1 MTTVQVAVAYT
12 SHLES
17 CEFHSPPLF
26 VRFVVFLKE
35 EPQDIHFKTIFFSKK
50 KKKKK
55 KKQFMQPK
63 GSSEA
68 FFVKL
73 LENFTLGCDF
83 SYLIFL

>member
-35 EPQDIHFKTIFFSKK
+35 EPQDIHFKTIFFLKK
-50 KKKKK
+50 RKRKRKSNLCN
-55 KKQFMQPK
+55 QK
-63 GSSEA
+63 G
-68 FFVKL
+68 L
-73 LENFTLGCDF
+73 LKH
-83 SYLIFL
+83 FLLSCLKILLWGATFLT